1 LKLKLTKYKTKY
13 NKYCRSR
20 FLWQGNKEAQGQK
33 RPVCLAN
40 WTLITTNKELEG
52 LGVKDLV
59 CMNQTLL
66 LKWMWQWID
75 SDNAWWKEASQVPA
89 IHIRPWEI
97 TNTTKFWS
105 DLQTLLPIFQSLVQF
120 QLGAGTLL

>member
-1 LKLKLTKYKTKY
+1 LKLKLTKY

-40 WTLITTNKELEG
+40 WTLITTSKELGG

-59 CMNQTLL
+59 CMNQAVL
-66 LKWMWQWID
+66 LKWMID

-105 DLQTLLPIFQSLVQF
+105 DLQTLLPIFQSSVQF
-120 QLGAGTLL
+120 QLGAGILL